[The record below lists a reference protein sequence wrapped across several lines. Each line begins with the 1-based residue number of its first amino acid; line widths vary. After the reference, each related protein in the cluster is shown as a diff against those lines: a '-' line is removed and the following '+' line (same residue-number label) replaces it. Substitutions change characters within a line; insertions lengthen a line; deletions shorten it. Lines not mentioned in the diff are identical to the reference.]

1 MKLSNCRGC
10 NSSNFESLID
20 LGNSPVSND
29 FLPLDYDVKSE
40 PTFPLH
46 AIVCMEC
53 SFVQL
58 SEILTREDLF
68 KPDYVYFSSFSKSW
82 LAHCEDYTNMILN
95 EIELDSSSLV
105 IEIASNDGYLLQYFL
120 KREIKVLGIEPTLE
134 PAKKAREDFGIPTV
148 VEFFGKKLAQELVD
162 KKNLADLIIGNNV
175 LAHVPD
181 IHDFIS
187 GVALLLKMDGVAT
200 FEFPHLVSL
209 LKQSQFDTIYHE
221 HYSYL
226 SLTALIPIFR
236 KYGLEVSKV
245 ERLQT
250 HGGSLRVY
258 VKKATGGIETH
269 TSVLEC
275 LADENVWDP
284 RQQNVRENFQNAI
297 AVIKSKLIEE
307 LRKLNTLGTVIA
319 FGAAAKGNTLL
330 NYCGVNKEE
339 IICIVDS
346 NTHKQNMLA
355 PGSHIKV
362 VSIDDVKFQPDYV
375 LILPWNLKGEI
386 ISSLENTILGN
397 AKMLIAIPEV
407 KYVW

>member
-10 NSSNFESLID
+10 NSSHFESLID

-29 FLPLDYDVKSE
+29 FLPLSFDLDLE
-40 PTFPLH
+40 PSFPLH
-46 AIVCMEC
+46 AIVCMDC

-82 LAHCEDYTNMILN
+82 LTHCEDYTKMILN
-95 EIELDSSSLV
+95 EIELDSNSLV
-105 IEIASNDGYLLQYFL
+105 VEIASNDGYLLQYFL
-120 KREIKVLGIEPTLE
+120 NRGINVLGVEPTLE
-134 PAKKAREDFGIPTV
+134 PAKKARQDFGIPTI
-148 VEFFGKKLAQELVD
+148 VEFFGKSLAQDLVD
-162 KKNLADLIIGNNV
+162 QNNLADLIIGNNV

-187 GVALLLKMDGVAT
+187 GVALLLKTEGVAT

-226 SLTALIPIFR
+226 SLTALIPIFF
-236 KYGLEVSKV
+236 KHGLEVSKV
-245 ERLQT
+245 ERLET
-250 HGGSLRVY
+250 HGGSLRIY
-258 VKKATGGIETH
+258 LKKIRGEQVMH

-275 LADENVWDP
+275 ISDESVWDP
-284 RQQNVRENFQNAI
+284 RLQHVRENFQNAT
-297 AVIKSKLIEE
+297 ALIKVELIEE
-307 LRKLNTLGTVIA
+307 LRKLNTLGKVIA
-319 FGAAAKGNTLL
+319 YGAAAKGNTLL
-330 NYCGVNKEE
+330 NYCGINKEDL
-339 IICIVDS
+339 ICIVDS

-362 VSIDDVKFQPDYV
+362 VSINDIEFQPDYV
-375 LILPWNLKGEI
+375 LILPWNLKSEI
-386 ISSLENTILGN
+386 VSSLENTILSN
-397 AKMLIAIPEV
+397 AKMLIAIPGVE
-407 KYVW
+407 YV